1 MFHWPILSAA
11 VGITSN
17 LFFIVL
23 VCLLSW
29 WHLHRPNAHEREYL
43 YDTAKDEDEPQ
54 LQQKKRESFTFRGEP
69 DGTIKCLPNH
79 SPGICSI

>member
-1 MFHWPILSAA
+1 MLSAA

-29 WHLHRPNAHEREYL
+29 WHLHRPYGGDERKFL
-43 YDTAKDEDEPQ
+43 YSSVRGEIED
-54 LQQKKRESFTFRGEP
+54 KRREVSMLREP
-69 DGTIKCLPNH
+69 DGMPL
-79 SPGICSI
+79 